1 MRQFPIT
8 ARRQAR
14 PTERA
19 LSLRRLESSAGMRK
33 ERTSSFCTTFGWAF
47 GCVARSYALP
57 FSVVRRRY
65 AALELD
71 LFLSL
76 ELQEFPAHLLVL
88 QLQGR
93 EPR

>member
-1 MRQFPIT
+1 V
-8 ARRQAR
+8 
-14 PTERA
+14 
-19 LSLRRLESSAGMRK
+19 
-33 ERTSSFCTTFGWAF
+33 SFVGGAF
-47 GCVARSYALP
+47 L
-57 FSVVRRRY
+57 

-76 ELQEFPAHLLVL
+76 ELQEFPAHLLVS